1 MYTVNRISN
10 PQFENTYNYE
20 LRDNDKSMIL
30 SFQGNLDFYMSAISY
45 KDNRDKKISF
55 TITKENYA
63 IYSLFD
69 ELFRDVEEC
78 NIFSVDETRLEFMDD
93 EDEIKE
99 YYERIE
105 RMNNDLKTYSA
116 YKRLIKRNLITWK
129 SDDRDYGEPD
139 FVKIYRGED
148 AFYITFVRQSE
159 ELHMGT
165 VVRFR
170 NSGSSYDPFN
180 IPFMKFFNKLQEY
193 DPEYHQ
199 IHIEEV
205 ILQKKLT
212 K

>member
-69 ELFRDVEEC
+69 ELFRDIEEC
-78 NIFSVDETRLEFMDD
+78 NIFSFDETRLEFMDD

-105 RMNNDLKTYSA
+105 RMNRDLKTYSA
-116 YKRLIKRNLITWK
+116 
-129 SDDRDYGEPD
+129 
-139 FVKIYRGED
+139 
-148 AFYITFVRQSE
+148 
-159 ELHMGT
+159 
-165 VVRFR
+165 
-170 NSGSSYDPFN
+170 
-180 IPFMKFFNKLQEY
+180 
-193 DPEYHQ
+193 
-199 IHIEEV
+199 
-205 ILQKKLT
+205 
-212 K
+212 